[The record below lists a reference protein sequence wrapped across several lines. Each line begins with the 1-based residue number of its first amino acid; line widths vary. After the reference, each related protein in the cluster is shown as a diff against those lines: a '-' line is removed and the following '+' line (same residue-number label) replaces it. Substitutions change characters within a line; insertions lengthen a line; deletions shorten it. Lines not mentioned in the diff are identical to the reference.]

1 MTATVLDPKT
11 DPRMNLPDGG
21 QGLAMQVSAAIV
33 AMRKTPEQH
42 AEMVSQALHG
52 EIVTLHHE
60 DGDFGLIQNHT
71 DGYIGWT
78 LMEALSAPVL
88 QPTHRLKALRA
99 YAFPEPSIKS
109 PPFFPISLG
118 AKLVSEGQREG
129 RFLKVA
135 RIGWVVEDQL
145 ALIDEY
151 EVDPAAV
158 ALQYMHTPYLW
169 GGRESLGID
178 CSGLMQQAFAACGV
192 VLPRDSN
199 MQDAWSGNPISNW
212 LEPGALQRN
221 DLVFWKGHVG
231 IMLDAE
237 ILLHA
242 NGYHMGVAAE
252 PLHTSI
258 DRIAKQYGEP
268 LGARRIDIQN
278 LKGVTP
284 NWLIRQ

>member
-1 MTATVLDPKT
+1 MTITVLDPKT
-11 DPRMNLPDGG
+11 DPRMNLPEGG
-21 QGLAMQVSAAIV
+21 QGTLMQVSAAIA
-33 AMRKTPEQH
+33 AMRKTSEQH

-60 DGDFGLIQNHT
+60 AGEFGLIQNHT
-71 DGYIGWT
+71 DNYVGWA

-88 QPTHRLKALRA
+88 TPTHRLKVLRA
-99 YAFPEPSIKS
+99 YAFPEPSIKA
-109 PPFFPISLG
+109 PPFFPLSLG
-118 AKLVSEGQREG
+118 AKLVSEGERQG

-145 ALIDEY
+145 APIDEY
-151 EVDPAAV
+151 DDDPAAV
-158 ALQYMHTPYLW
+158 ALQYMHAPYLW
-169 GGRESLGID
+169 GGRESLGLD
-178 CSGLMQQAFAACGV
+178 CSGLMQQAFAACGI

-199 MQDAWSGNPISNW
+199 MQDAWSGSPIPNW

-221 DLVFWKGHVG
+221 DLIFWKGHVG

-237 ILLHA
+237 TLLHA
-242 NGYHMGVAAE
+242 NGHHMSVASE

-268 LGARRIDIQN
+268 TQARRIDIDK
-278 LKGVTP
+278 LRGVTP
-284 NWLIRQ
+284 DWLIRQ